1 MTAAHTQPSDGLAGP
16 TKRIGMAARST
27 STPSVWGMGNAG
39 PLKEYAL
46 GELPYR
52 LIDSPHP
59 QARRIGAPLGRFY
72 TYPTSIASA
81 IGTPIMGMGF
91 PLLDAD
97 GQVANFLMMGPFGT
111 LEDRL
116 YTGLPIAGCC
126 VALGKPTPKVL
137 VTVDPIDAMALA
149 AATGLHTIAVLYV
162 ENLPDV
168 CRALKR
174 RFPGIEIH
182 VCVNGDKEER
192 GDVEY
197 NAALR
202 IARGIGEAV
211 VPAVSV
217 SGDLSLSRIYCEQGR
232 AGIQAVLA
240 ARSKAHP
247 WEADKKLKDLRIL
260 PPPLPWPHPL
270 NGAGLMASLLA
281 ALHKH
286 IDLPEND
293 ARLIALWIV
302 HTYTV
307 SASRFNPLLVIV
319 SPDFG
324 CGKSTLFALLR
335 RLCFKAFWTTKITP
349 AKVSQT
355 VRELNPTLL
364 MDEAKSLL
372 ENASFVTDLI
382 AAHDRA
388 SGSVVSGHKKS
399 LEVADVFGP
408 KAVALKGELPEAL
421 MERSLQISLQRM
433 VQSAQAKSAVP
444 LPDKNDGWRLNDDL
458 TALSAQ
464 LRRWSDDHL
473 AELSAP
479 RPAHMS
485 LGSPRTSDTFWPL
498 LAIAQAMGEDVAAR
512 ALEAARE
519 SVASNLV
526 ESPGV
531 LLLTHLREVTT
542 TSTGS
547 FLKTTDL
554 LDALNAG
561 DKEDWGWA
569 TYLRGKPLDA
579 LWLSKLLRPYNV
591 TPGKSA
597 GGADRG
603 YRMADLDDA
612 IRRYVSSVGQR
623 AMQ

>member
-1 MTAAHTQPSDGLAGP
+1 MTAGHTKPQVG
-16 TKRIGMAARST
+16 
-27 STPSVWGMGNAG
+27 TPSPIQSIGHNARGTSVLSAWAMGGAG

-52 LIDSPHP
+52 LIDYAHP
-59 QARRIGAPLGRFY
+59 QARRIGAPRGKFY
-72 TYPTSIASA
+72 TYPTSTASA

-91 PLLDAD
+91 PLFDAD
-97 GQVANFLMMGPFGT
+97 GQVVNFLKMGPFGT

-116 YTGLPIAGCC
+116 YTGLPVAGCY
-126 VALGKPTPKVL
+126 VVLGKPTPKVL
-137 VTVDPIDAMALA
+137 VTVDPIDAMALHA
-149 AATGLHTIAVLYV
+149 VTGLYTIAVLYA
-162 ENLPDV
+162 ENLPDG
-168 CRALKR
+168 CKALKR
-174 RFPGIEIH
+174 RFPKIEIH
-182 VCVNGDKEER
+182 VCVNGDKKER

-247 WEADKKLKDLRIL
+247 WEIDGELKRLRIL
-260 PPPLPWPHPL
+260 PPPSSWPHPV
-270 NGAGLMASLLA
+270 NGGGLMNNLLA
-281 ALHKH
+281 ALHRY

-293 ARLIALWIV
+293 ARLVALWIV

-335 RLCFKAFWTTKITP
+335 RLCFKAFWTTKISP
-349 AKVSQT
+349 AKVAQT
-355 VRELNPTLL
+355 VNKLNPTLL
-364 MDEAKSLL
+364 MDEAKPLL

-382 AAHDRA
+382 ASYARE
-388 SGSVVSGHKKS
+388 SGSVVATHKRS

-408 KAVALKGELPEAL
+408 KAVALKGEVPEAL
-421 MERSLQISLQRM
+421 VERSLQISLQRM
-433 VQSAQAKSAVP
+433 VQLGQVKPAVP
-444 LPDKNDGWRLNDDL
+444 LSDEKGVRLNDDL

-464 LRRWSDDHL
+464 LRRWADDHL
-473 AELSAP
+473 KELSAP

-485 LGSPRTSDTFWPL
+485 LGSPRVSDTFWPL
-498 LAIAQAMGEDVAAR
+498 LAIANAMGEDIAAR
-512 ALEAARE
+512 AMQAARE
-519 SVASNLV
+519 SVANNVV

-531 LLLTHLREVTT
+531 LLLTHLQVVME
-542 TSTGS
+542 TSPGE
-547 FLKTTDL
+547 FLATSDL
-554 LDALNAG
+554 LEALNA
-561 DKEDWGWA
+561 KEDWGWA
-569 TYLRGKPLDA
+569 TYNRGKPLDA
-579 LWLSKLLRPYNV
+579 LWLSKLLKPYNV
-591 TPGKSA
+591 TPCKRG

-603 YRMADLDDA
+603 YRRSDLGDA
-612 IRRYVSSVGQR
+612 IRRYVTSLGQR
-623 AMQ
+623 AAQ